1 MVVYLHSYPVRKKQK
16 GKSEKAGKSKNNSVR
31 ESSPPLLCYTTQN
44 ILLVQ
49 REEHIVYRTSLPRQ
63 FQIGDKKLMNIL
75 PT

>member
-16 GKSEKAGKSKNNSVR
+16 GKSEKAGKSKKTLF

-44 ILLVQ
+44 ILLFQ